1 LARHIS
7 IEQHLGDIFM
17 TKKNQPVH
25 RIRYGA
31 VSVSVWE
38 NDTLAGNFFSTSFRR
53 VFKKPDDTWSE
64 TDSFDDRDLPALAK
78 AAADAHSWIHAA
90 KQNAATEETAEEI
103 REATEDL
110 NPTSDQ
116 TQPRPT

>member
-1 LARHIS
+1 
-7 IEQHLGDIFM
+7 M